1 MAARK
6 AGTSPHARYRRARKH
21 LSDLEAFQATLAR
34 SRPRTPGKKGAK
46 TRSLN
51 NLSRRVSAARGQV
64 TKTRNAIAQAASER
78 AAIKS
83 AEKRKRSEATKKGW
97 AARRARGVTPQAP
110 TPVLTSSGLFMP
122 FLTKDGVVYVNP
134 VGSDRTLV
142 SRYWHY
148 VRVFLEA
155 GKADG
160 LTHFESQQI
169 FDAETRRTLPFVTDT
184 NVILE
189 HADEIDFGA
198 SFYKRRDE
206 VVRFAA

>member
-6 AGTSPHARYRRARKH
+6 TGTSPHARYRRARKH
-21 LSDLEAFQATLAR
+21 LSDLEALQTTLER
-34 SRPRTPGKKGAK
+34 SRPRTSGKKGAK
-46 TRSLN
+46 TRALN
-51 NLSRRVSAARGQV
+51 KLTRRVAAARGQL
-64 TKTRNAIAQAASER
+64 TKARNAIARAASER
-78 AAIKS
+78 VAAET
-83 AEKRKRSEATKKGW
+83 AVKRKRSEATKKGW
-97 AARRARGVTPQAP
+97 AARRARAQVPAP
-110 TPVLTSSGLFMP
+110 VPPSSGLFMP

-142 SRYWHY
+142 GRYWHY
-148 VRVFLEA
+148 VRVFLET

-160 LTHFESQQI
+160 LTHFESQRI

-206 VVRFAA
+206 VVGFAA